1 MFPHYK
7 FRINKEIKFK
17 KIIYYCLDNLS
28 SGYNDSEKIAAYEK
42 IFITKSD
49 LNFFTSRKLKE
60 QNYIKGKSFLLPA
73 GVNLDNFKKKRKI
86 NKSKNKIIG
95 YIDDKVT
102 FLTKI
107 YLSIATSLKIMK
119 SILLDQLSL
128 TLKNLKFQKYKIF
141 QTNKTLTI
149 TEFNV

>member
-1 MFPHYK
+1 MFFAHTYK

-60 QNYIKGKSFLLPA
+60 QNYIKGKVSLLPA
-73 GVNLDNFKKKRKI
+73 GVNLDNLKKKKKI

-95 YIDDKVT
+95 YIGAISNVFDQD
-102 FLTKI
+102 L
-107 YLSIATSLKIMK
+107 LASIATKFKDYEIHIVGPIVVDIKK
-119 SILLDQLSL
+119 SQIS
-128 TLKNLKFQKYKIF
+128 KK
-141 QTNKTLTI
+141 
-149 TEFNV
+149 